1 MDEDEEEIAE
11 DDHDHD
17 DHDHDHEHE
26 ALRAEL
32 RLAELTPSKFPS
44 YVNKKGEAEED
55 KTKAGMSG
63 ANSKEAGELIRQAC
77 RRL

>member
-11 DDHDHD
+11 DDD
-17 DHDHDHEHE
+17 DDDHDHEHE

-44 YVNKKGEAEED
+44 YVNKKGEAVED